1 MGRFTKGNNFVHK
14 KTGSATMI
22 NLDGRE
28 HDFVDSDA
36 IADKKNKIKPKKQ
49 TRLASRPKNK

>member
-1 MGRFTKGNNFVHK
+1 MGKFTKGNNFVHK
-14 KTGSATMI
+14 KIGSATMI

-28 HDFVDSDA
+28 HDFIDSDT

-49 TRLASRPKNK
+49 TKLAGCPKNK